1 MSGISNDGNHQSVCR
16 MFGYALTLGDD
27 AEAWDGLS
35 LVLRYRLTGYERA
48 CVLMAAS
55 RSLPAYDVVSVLEAI
70 EEREGIGMP
79 LPPFL
84 DYMDDATWWA
94 DHASINERKAVL
106 VASFTSLTAKE
117 QANFLTYAS
126 GRSAA

>member
-1 MSGISNDGNHQSVCR
+1 M
-16 MFGYALTLGDD
+16 
-27 AEAWDGLS
+27 S
-35 LVLRYRLTGYERA
+35 LVLRHRLTGFERA

-55 RSLPAYDVVSVLEAI
+55 RSLPADDVVSVLEAI

-94 DHASINERKAVL
+94 DHASTNERKAVL
-106 VASFTSLTAKE
+106 VASFTSLTVKE